1 MPKITYL
8 VTVFNEIKTVKKAI
22 QDVIDIKYSDKEII
36 IIDNGSTDGSQK
48 IIKNFKN
55 NINKIKI
62 KKILRKKNIGFGK
75 SIREGIKKATGD
87 YIYIQYSDLEY
98 DHNRSIYMMKYAQ
111 KYKLDVILGSRLKNN
126 KKSIIKL
133 IAYKPAYLATL
144 ICTFLINIFYGHK
157 FTDVIGGKLYRT
169 NSIKKIKSNSFHSG
183 FDFELIGRICKAKL
197 KIGEVSIKYLPR
209 KNSNEKKIKFYH
221 LLNALY
227 VIFKVKFFK

>member
-1 MPKITYL
+1 MSKITYL

-111 KYKLDVILGSRLKNN
+111 KYKRDIILGSRLKNN
-126 KKSIIKL
+126 RKSIIKL
-133 IAYKPAYLATL
+133 ITYKPAYLATL

-157 FTDVIGGKLYRT
+157 FTDIIGGKLYRT

-183 FDFELIGRICKAKL
+183 FDFELIGKICKAKL

-209 KNSNEKKIKFYH
+209 KNSSEKKIKFYH

-227 VIFKVKFFK
+227 VIFKVRFFE